1 MTLEEMEKLL
11 TASNDQLLNGLSAVQ
26 KENNEQLKSLA
37 DMLVNPP
44 APEPE
49 PVTLTAESIA
59 AAVAAAL
66 HEAQDDD
73 EEEEPEPEPEPA
85 AEPEPVSEDV
95 ENRAGISAMADIA
108 VTQSSWDPDIVRSLQ
123 IASVVGK
130 ETPEQFY
137 AKLKSLQIVATPT
150 APLDFNERPYNLG
163 VALSEMAHGYVRES
177 KYEHALSQNI
187 LSKTNLGIMPPGTL
201 AIPMDAIKQLN
212 TNTGAASGGDAIDEN
227 IVMMVR
233 SDVPDPLNIL
243 PLVTNLPSVPGDSR
257 IVTITVP
264 TPAMVPEP
272 GDTGYVKTGDA
283 TADDVTFSPKLLVE
297 KLQIS
302 RLQNVQA
309 PAMLAAIMN
318 IGLAKMDEQRN
329 SQIVYN
335 AAGTNDITSLYNY
348 TGVLTSTALAA
359 VANLTAAVVNTGV
372 QASFAIDDGTKRILV
387 SPEAETAFKGLAQ
400 PASVGRF
407 YENGTVDGIPVLPT
421 QYFGSTKPARGIV
434 GPMSQIYVKNWDGA
448 VFVSRRY
455 EDGND
460 YLLLEV
466 FWDMQLVHPALFY
479 RFAQT

>member
-37 DMLVNPP
+37 AHAGEPTV

-95 ENRAGISAMADIA
+95 ENRAGIAAMADIA

-201 AIPMDAIKQLN
+201 AIPMDALKQ
-212 TNTGAASGGDAIDEN
+212 
-227 IVMMVR
+227 
-233 SDVPDPLNIL
+233 
-243 PLVTNLPSVPGDSR
+243 
-257 IVTITVP
+257 
-264 TPAMVPEP
+264 PEH
-272 GDTGYVKTGDA
+272 
-283 TADDVTFSPKLLVE
+283 
-297 KLQIS
+297 QHW
-302 RLQNVQA
+302 RC
-309 PAMLAAIMN
+309 
-318 IGLAKMDEQRN
+318 
-329 SQIVYN
+329 
-335 AAGTNDITSLYNY
+335 
-348 TGVLTSTALAA
+348 
-359 VANLTAAVVNTGV
+359 
-372 QASFAIDDGTKRILV
+372 
-387 SPEAETAFKGLAQ
+387 
-400 PASVGRF
+400 
-407 YENGTVDGIPVLPT
+407 
-421 QYFGSTKPARGIV
+421 
-434 GPMSQIYVKNWDGA
+434 
-448 VFVSRRY
+448 
-455 EDGND
+455 
-460 YLLLEV
+460 
-466 FWDMQLVHPALFY
+466 
-479 RFAQT
+479 